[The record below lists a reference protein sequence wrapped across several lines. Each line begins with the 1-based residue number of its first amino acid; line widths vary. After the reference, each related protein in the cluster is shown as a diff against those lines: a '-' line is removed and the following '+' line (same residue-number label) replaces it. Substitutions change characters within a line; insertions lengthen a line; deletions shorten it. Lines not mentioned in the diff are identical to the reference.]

1 MSNDRKY
8 KVFWED
14 MKAHMDSKHN
24 RKKRRQEIEA
34 FKSQEHTGEDVQK
47 IIEDNKRRC
56 AEMMAKEV
64 EFVKNNPDKNLVRS
78 FDPSIDTVKLSGG
91 NR

>member
-14 MKAHMDSKHN
+14 MKEHMDSKHD

-34 FKSQEHTGEDVQK
+34 FKSQDHTSEGVQK
-47 IIEDNKRRC
+47 IIEDNKCRC
-56 AEMMAKEV
+56 AEMMVKEV
-64 EFVKNNPDKNLVRS
+64 DFVKNNPDKNLVRS
-78 FDPSIDTVKLSGG
+78 FDPSINTVKLSGG